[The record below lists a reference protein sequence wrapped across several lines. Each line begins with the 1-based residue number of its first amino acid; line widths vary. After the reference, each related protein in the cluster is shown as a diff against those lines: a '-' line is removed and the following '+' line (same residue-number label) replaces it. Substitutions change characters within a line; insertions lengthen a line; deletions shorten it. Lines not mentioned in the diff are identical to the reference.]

1 MEICEIGIGIH
12 CGEALHGFIGN
23 AERLEYTVIGEPANL
38 ASRYCSAAGKGEI
51 LISPEIHAHVF
62 NKFTLERKEV
72 PTKHEGTIVAYRI
85 KT

>member
-1 MEICEIGIGIH
+1 MLSQPVVNFSTPV
-12 CGEALHGFIGN
+12 ALNWNEHSLGS
-23 AERLEYTVIGEPANL
+23 AVTVIGEPANL

-62 NKFTLERKEV
+62 NKFTLERKEI

-85 KT
+85 KK